1 MSGHLFNRH
10 CVFLGASGSGK
21 TEIALNCAVHARE
34 RSGKEVCFF
43 DMDQTKGL
51 FRSRD
56 FFDILSTYGINAMD
70 TCRFQ
75 DAPVVPAGVL
85 GKMDDPGTLCVFDV
99 GGNPSGAAMM
109 GQYAVKLRQTDSV
122 YYYVINPCRPF
133 MDTAEALELTMAGI
147 LRASNAA
154 PDQIKIISNPNMGE
168 ETTAELAA
176 AQHERLEALLR
187 SFGMKPAALCAAET
201 LAFGLT
207 ADVPLIPLRLFLRRF
222 Y

>member
-1 MSGHLFNRH
+1 MSGLLFNRH
-10 CVFLGASGSGK
+10 SVFLGASGSGK

-34 RSGKEVCFF
+34 SSGKEVCFF
-43 DMDQTKGL
+43 DMDQTKGF

-56 FFDILSTYGINAMD
+56 FFDILSEYEINAID

-85 GKMDDPGTLCVFDV
+85 GKMDAPNTLCVFDV

-109 GQYAVKLRQTDSV
+109 GQYADKLRETDSV

-133 MDTAEALELTMAGI
+133 MDTAEDLELTVTEI

-154 PDQIKIISNPNMGE
+154 PDQIKIISNPNMGK
-168 ETTAELAA
+168 ETTADLVA
-176 AQHERLEALLR
+176 AQHERLKVRLR
-187 SFGMKPAALCAAET
+187 SFGMKPAALCVAET
-201 LAFGLT
+201 IAFRLT